1 MLLSVIIPVFN
12 EQEYI
17 VDVVNCI
24 RRQPLR
30 KEIIVVDDGSTD
42 GTREKVRA
50 MAAEGK
56 IRLIEQPVNRGKGAA
71 LRQGLPEAK
80 GDIII
85 FQDADLELDPY
96 DYSALVEPIVSG
108 NTEVVYGSR
117 FLSRHNRI
125 PLSNLL
131 VNKARTAVTNLL
143 YRARLTD
150 EATAYKVFRR
160 EVIASIPLRSNGFE
174 ICPEITAKLL
184 KAGYN
189 IIEVPI
195 AYHPRSRQEGKKLN
209 WADGIIAVIML
220 LRFRFT
226 A

>member
-131 VNKARTAVTNLL
+131 VNKALTAVTNLL

-209 WADGIIAVIML
+209 WADGIIAVITL

>member
-17 VDVVNCI
+17 VDVINCI

-50 MAAEGK
+50 MTAEGK
-56 IRLIEQPVNRGKGAA
+56 VRLIEQPVNRGKGAA
-71 LRQGLPEAK
+71 LRRGLPEAK

-85 FQDADLELDPY
+85 FQDADLELDPH
-96 DYSALVEPIVSG
+96 DYPALIEPIVSG

-117 FLSRHNRI
+117 FLNRRNRI
-125 PLSNLL
+125 PLPNLL
-131 VNKARTAVTNLL
+131 ANKALTAMTNLL

-160 EVIASIPLRSNGFE
+160 EVIASIPLYSNGFE

-184 KAGYN
+184 KAGYS

-195 AYHPRSRQEGKKLN
+195 VYHPRSRQEGKKLN
-209 WADGIIAVIML
+209 WTDGVIAVATL

>member
-131 VNKARTAVTNLL
+131 VNKALTAVTNLL